1 MTCKIGKNTMLLTS
15 QRYYLLI
22 AGFVAVVALSG
33 CGTSQL
39 TVTGG
44 EVTLPAGENSAAFL
58 DRMSSLDTVTQND
71 ALRGILMLDGGDE
84 TGTFKQRV
92 DLLIGKKI
100 LPARGGYD
108 ASRKLTRGQLARMV
122 CNSCELS
129 GGVIMRL
136 TGSSER
142 YCLRELQYR
151 RMMTPGSRS
160 AKISGM
166 EFSSVLTR
174 AAIYKQTKK
183 FPDLVGETD

>member
-1 MTCKIGKNTMLLTS
+1 MLLTA
-15 QRYYLLI
+15 QRYYFLI
-22 AGFVAVVALSG
+22 AGFAAVVALSG
-33 CGTSQL
+33 CGSSQL
-39 TVTGG
+39 TVTG
-44 EVTLPAGENSAAFL
+44 EDATLPAGENSAAFL

-122 CNSCELS
+122 CRSCELS

-136 TGSSER
+136 TGASER

-151 RMMTPGSRS
+151 KMMTPGSRS
-160 AKISGM
+160 TKISGM
-166 EFSSVLTR
+166 EFASVLTR
-174 AAIYKQTKK
+174 AAIYKRTKK
-183 FPDLVGETD
+183 FPDMVGDTD